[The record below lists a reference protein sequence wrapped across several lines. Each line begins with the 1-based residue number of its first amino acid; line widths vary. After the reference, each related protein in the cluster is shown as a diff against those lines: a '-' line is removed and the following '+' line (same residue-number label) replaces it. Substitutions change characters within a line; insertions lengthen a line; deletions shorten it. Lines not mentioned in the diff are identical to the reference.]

1 MQYRFAVNF
10 GTLSSRSAR
19 IILCFI
25 FFSSWWHVISG
36 LERHIFVPGS
46 VEDPYPDSA
55 MDPDPIPDRDP
66 NPISDRDMY

>member
-1 MQYRFAVNF
+1 MQYRFAVNS
-10 GTLSSRSAR
+10 GTLRSRSAW

-25 FFSSWWHVISG
+25 CFSSWWHVISG

-55 MDPDPIPDRDP
+55 KDPAPNPAKDPDPISYRDL
-66 NPISDRDMY
+66 Y